1 MHKGEFIDYIANQ
14 QNCTKVEAEK
24 IINTFTN
31 AVTSI
36 LAEGKDVIL
45 IGFGKFYS
53 SKVAARAGKN
63 PRTGQPIKIEAYIQ
77 PKFSAGEKL
86 KSACNGRKDSK
97 PKTAK

>member
-36 LAEGKDVIL
+36 LAE
-45 IGFGKFYS
+45 
-53 SKVAARAGKN
+53 
-63 PRTGQPIKIEAYIQ
+63 
-77 PKFSAGEKL
+77 
-86 KSACNGRKDSK
+86 
-97 PKTAK
+97 